1 MTASLM
7 SEATQNYTTEQMSNA
22 LEKLGSQVSIYADK
36 THTNVY
42 VSSLTKNLDAT
53 LKLVEE
59 KLFKPAQGMDF
70 LIACFSNI
78 SKSKVGK

>member
-1 MTASLM
+1 MYNEQASKVGLSSMTASLM

-42 VSSLTKNLDAT
+42 VSSLTKNRRCNI
-53 LKLVEE
+53 K
-59 KLFKPAQGMDF
+59 
-70 LIACFSNI
+70 ACRR
-78 SKSKVGK
+78 KVI

>member
-1 MTASLM
+1 
-7 SEATQNYTTEQMSNA
+7 MSNA

-59 KLFKPAQGMDF
+59 KLFKPAFNADDF
-70 LIACFSNI
+70 ERNKKQSIQNI
-78 SKSKVGK
+78 QHSMKDAGYL